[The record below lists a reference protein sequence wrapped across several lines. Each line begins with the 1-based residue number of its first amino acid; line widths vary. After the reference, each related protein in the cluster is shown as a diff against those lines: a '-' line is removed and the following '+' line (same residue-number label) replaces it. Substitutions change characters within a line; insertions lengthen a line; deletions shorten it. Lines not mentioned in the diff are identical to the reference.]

1 MGEAGVK
8 IFTDGAGGR
17 EEGEKEVM
25 REREEREREKV
36 REKTDL

>member
-25 REREEREREKV
+25 GGERERK
-36 REKTDL
+36 